1 MSSSPRSRSYTLIL
15 TARQL
20 RFQRYSW
27 RQSTSSGSDSI
38 RMYGLF
44 CPYTD
49 AFADREAYEAWA
61 AETDAATTAIRLEH
75 GVALA
80 GELGQRTVRPGE

>member
-1 MSSSPRSRSYTLIL
+1 
-15 TARQL
+15 
-20 RFQRYSW
+20 
-27 RQSTSSGSDSI
+27 
-38 RMYGLF
+38 MYGLF